1 MQYQKPVIRQEQ
13 RLKMTP
19 QLYQAIKIMALPLQE
34 LRTSIQ
40 DELEKNP
47 ALEII
52 EDNSL
57 VSLDEKAGNLK
68 DDYDFFDNSSD
79 PGYNLKKR
87 NSTEDSKRSFIEG
100 VLTRPESLHDHLLWQ
115 LRLQPINRKNYRI
128 GELLIRNL
136 DNNGFHIEPPESL
149 VKEGELK
156 ILGKMKSLINKFDPA
171 GVCTRDYQE
180 ALLIQIENHAHSV
193 PGSYEVVEL
202 HLKLLEKEKYKDI
215 ARAIHKSEEEVM
227 EILEFIRTL
236 DPLPGRNYSIEPV
249 SHVIPDV
256 VVKLKD
262 GEFILVLNDEEIPV
276 LGIDPFYAHL
286 NEKKEQAGKKEVKHF
301 VQNSLQNARWFIRSI
316 NQRNNTLL
324 KVCRSI
330 IELQRGFFR
339 GGAKY
344 LIPLTLK
351 DIAGEIGVHEA
362 TVSRVTNGKYVQT
375 EWGIFE
381 LKYFFTNS
389 VPGTGVA
396 GRRFSK
402 EGVKQIIR
410 EIVEAEG
417 KKKNLTDQKIM
428 EILKNKGV
436 NIARRTIAK
445 YRKELDI
452 MSSYSR

>member
-40 DELEKNP
+40 DELERNP
-47 ALEII
+47 ALEMI

-57 VSLDEKAGNLK
+57 VSLDEKAGELK
-68 DDYDFFDNSSD
+68 DDYDYFDNSSD
-79 PGYNLKKR
+79 PGYSLKKR
-87 NSTEDSKRSFIEG
+87 NNIEDSKRNFIEG

-115 LRLQPINRKNYRI
+115 LRLQPINEEYYRI
-128 GELLIRNL
+128 GELLILNL

-149 VKEGELK
+149 VKESELK
-156 ILGKMKSLINKFDPA
+156 ILEEMKALINKFDPV
-171 GVCTRDYQE
+171 GVCATGYQE
-180 ALLIQIENHAHSV
+180 ALLIQIENHAKAL
-193 PGSYEVVEL
+193 PGSYKVVEL

-215 ARAIHKSEEEVM
+215 ARAMHKREEEIM
-227 EILEFIRTL
+227 EILEFIRKL

-249 SHVIPDV
+249 RQVIPDV
-256 VVKLKD
+256 MVKLKD
-262 GEFILVLNDEEIPV
+262 GEFILILNDEEIPV
-276 LGIDPFYAHL
+276 LGIDPFYADL
-286 NEKKEQAGKKEVKHF
+286 SEKKDGAGKKELRNF
-301 VQNSLQNARWFIRSI
+301 VQHGLQDARWFIRSI
-316 NQRNNTLL
+316 HQRNNTLL

-330 IELQRGFFR
+330 IEFQRGFFR
-339 GGAKY
+339 NGPKY
-344 LIPLTLK
+344 LVPLTLK

-389 VPGTGVA
+389 VPGTGMA

-402 EGVKQIIR
+402 EGVKQMIK

-417 KKKNLTDQKIM
+417 KNKNLTDKMIL

>member
-40 DELEKNP
+40 DELERNP
-47 ALEII
+47 ALEMI

-57 VSLDEKAGNLK
+57 VSLDEKAGELK
-68 DDYDFFDNSSD
+68 DDYDYFDNSSD
-79 PGYNLKKR
+79 PGYSLKKR
-87 NSTEDSKRSFIEG
+87 NNIEDSKRNFIEG

-115 LRLQPINRKNYRI
+115 LRLQPINEEYYRI
-128 GELLIRNL
+128 GELLILNL

-149 VKEGELK
+149 VKESELK
-156 ILGKMKSLINKFDPA
+156 ILEEMKALINKFDPV
-171 GVCTRDYQE
+171 GVCATGYQE
-180 ALLIQIENHAHSV
+180 ALLIQIENHAKAL
-193 PGSYEVVEL
+193 PGSYKVVEL

-215 ARAIHKSEEEVM
+215 ARAMHKREEEIM
-227 EILEFIRTL
+227 EILEFIRKL

-249 SHVIPDV
+249 RQVIPDV
-256 VVKLKD
+256 MVKLKD
-262 GEFILVLNDEEIPV
+262 GEFILILNDEEIPV
-276 LGIDPFYAHL
+276 LGIDPFYADL
-286 NEKKEQAGKKEVKHF
+286 SEKKEGAGKKELRNF
-301 VQNSLQNARWFIRSI
+301 VQHGLQDARWFIRSI
-316 NQRNNTLL
+316 HQRNNTLL

-330 IELQRGFFR
+330 IEFQRGFFR
-339 GGAKY
+339 NGPKY
-344 LIPLTLK
+344 LVPLTLK

-389 VPGTGVA
+389 VPGTGMA

-402 EGVKQIIR
+402 EGVKQMIK

-417 KKKNLTDQKIM
+417 KNKNLTDKMIL

>member
-47 ALEII
+47 ALEMI

-57 VSLDEKAGNLK
+57 VSLDEKAGELR

-87 NSTEDSKRSFIEG
+87 DNTEDSKRNFIEG
-100 VLTRPESLHDHLLWQ
+100 VLTRAESLHDYLLWQ
-115 LRLQPINRKNYRI
+115 LRLQPLNEEYYRI
-128 GELLIRNL
+128 GELLILNL
-136 DNNGFHIEPPESL
+136 DDNGFHIEPPESL
-149 VKEGELK
+149 VKESELK
-156 ILGKMKSLINKFDPA
+156 ILEKMKALINKFDPV
-171 GVCTRDYQE
+171 GVCTGDYKE
-180 ALLIQIENHAHSV
+180 ALLIQIENHAKAL
-193 PGSYEVVEL
+193 PGSYEVIKL

-215 ARAIHKSEEEVM
+215 ARAMHKSEEEIM
-227 EILEFIRTL
+227 EILEFIRKL
-236 DPLPGRNYSIEPV
+236 DPLPGRNYSVEPV
-249 SHVIPDV
+249 CHVIPDV
-256 VVKLKD
+256 MVKLKD
-262 GEFILVLNDEEIPV
+262 GEFVLILNDEEIPV
-276 LGIDPFYAHL
+276 LGIDPFYADFK
-286 NEKKEQAGKKEVKHF
+286 EKKEQTGKKELKNF
-301 VQNSLQNARWFIRSI
+301 VQNSLQDARWFIRSI
-316 NQRNNTLL
+316 HQRNDTLL

-330 IELQRGFFR
+330 IEFQRGFFR
-339 GGAKY
+339 RGPKY
-344 LIPLTLK
+344 LVPLTLK
-351 DIAGEIGVHEA
+351 NIAEEIGVHEA

-402 EGVKQIIR
+402 EGVKQMIK

-417 KKKNLTDQKIM
+417 KNKNFTDKIIM

>member
-1 MQYQKPVIRQEQ
+1 MQYQKLVIRQEQ

-40 DELEKNP
+40 DELERNP
-47 ALEII
+47 ALEMI

-57 VSLDEKAGNLK
+57 VSLDEKAGELK
-68 DDYDFFDNSSD
+68 DDYDYFDNSSD
-79 PGYNLKKR
+79 PGYSLKKR
-87 NSTEDSKRSFIEG
+87 NNIEDSKRNFIEG

-115 LRLQPINRKNYRI
+115 LRLQPINEEYYRI
-128 GELLIRNL
+128 GELLILNL

-149 VKEGELK
+149 VKESELK
-156 ILGKMKSLINKFDPA
+156 ILEEMKALINKFDPV
-171 GVCTRDYQE
+171 GVCTTGYQE
-180 ALLIQIENHAHSV
+180 ALLIQIENHAKAL
-193 PGSYEVVEL
+193 PGSYKVVEL

-215 ARAIHKSEEEVM
+215 ARAMHKREEEIM
-227 EILEFIRTL
+227 EILEFIRKL

-249 SHVIPDV
+249 RQVIPDV
-256 VVKLKD
+256 MVKLKD
-262 GEFILVLNDEEIPV
+262 GEFILILNDEEIPV
-276 LGIDPFYAHL
+276 LGIDPFYADL
-286 NEKKEQAGKKEVKHF
+286 SEKKDGAGKKELRNF
-301 VQNSLQNARWFIRSI
+301 VQHGLQDARWFIRSI
-316 NQRNNTLL
+316 HQRNNTLL

-330 IELQRGFFR
+330 IEFQRGFFR
-339 GGAKY
+339 KGPKY
-344 LIPLTLK
+344 LVPLTLK
-351 DIAGEIGVHEA
+351 DIAGEIGVHET

-389 VPGTGVA
+389 VPGTGMA

-402 EGVKQIIR
+402 EGVKQMIK

-417 KKKNLTDQKIM
+417 KNKNLTDKMIL

>member
-1 MQYQKPVIRQEQ
+1 LQYQKPVIRQEQ

-47 ALEII
+47 ALEMI

-57 VSLDEKAGNLK
+57 VSLDEKAGELK

-87 NSTEDSKRSFIEG
+87 NDTEDSKRNFIEG

-115 LRLQPINRKNYRI
+115 LRLQPLNEEYYRI
-128 GELLIRNL
+128 GELLILNL

-149 VKEGELK
+149 VKESELK
-156 ILGKMKSLINKFDPA
+156 ILEDMKGLINNFDPV
-171 GVCTRDYQE
+171 GVCTRDYRE
-180 ALLIQIENHAHSV
+180 ALLIQIDNHAKAL

-215 ARAIHKSEEEVM
+215 ARAMHKSEEEIM

-236 DPLPGRNYSIEPV
+236 DPMPGRNYSVEPV
-249 SHVIPDV
+249 RHVIPDV
-256 VVKLKD
+256 MVKLKD
-262 GEFILVLNDEEIPV
+262 GEFVLILNDEEIPV
-276 LGIDPFYAHL
+276 LGIDPFYADFK
-286 NEKKEQAGKKEVKHF
+286 EKKEEAGKKELRNF
-301 VQNSLQNARWFIRSI
+301 VQHSLQDARWFIRSI
-316 NQRNNTLL
+316 HQRNDTLL

-330 IELQRGFFR
+330 IEFQRGFFR
-339 GGAKY
+339 RGPKY
-344 LIPLTLK
+344 LVPLTLK

-389 VPGTGVA
+389 VPGTGAA

-402 EGVKQIIR
+402 EGVKQMIK
-410 EIVEAEG
+410 EIVQAEG
-417 KKKNLTDQKIM
+417 KNKNFTDKIIM
-428 EILKNKGV
+428 ENLKNKGV

-452 MSSYSR
+452 MNSYSR

>member
-1 MQYQKPVIRQEQ
+1 VQYQKPVIRQEQ

-40 DELEKNP
+40 DELERNP
-47 ALEII
+47 ALEMI

-57 VSLDEKAGNLK
+57 VSLDEKAGELK

-79 PGYNLKKR
+79 PGYNFKKR
-87 NSTEDSKRSFIEG
+87 NSTEDSKRNFIEG

-115 LRLQPINRKNYRI
+115 LRLQPISKENYRI

-136 DNNGFHIEPPESL
+136 DDNGFHIEPPESL
-149 VKEGELK
+149 VKESELK
-156 ILGKMKSLINKFDPA
+156 ILEEMKALINKFDPV

-180 ALLIQIENHAHSV
+180 ALLVQIENYAKAL
-193 PGSYEVVEL
+193 PGSYEVVEF

-215 ARAIHKSEEEVM
+215 ARAMHKSEEEIM
-227 EILEFIRTL
+227 EILEFIRKL
-236 DPLPGRNYSIEPV
+236 DPLPGRNYSVEPV
-249 SHVIPDV
+249 RHVIPDV
-256 VVKLKD
+256 MVILRD
-262 GEFILVLNDEEIPV
+262 GEFVLIINDEEIPV
-276 LGIDPFYAHL
+276 LGIDPFYADFK
-286 NEKKEQAGKKEVKHF
+286 EKKDQAGKKELRNF
-301 VQNSLQNARWFIRSI
+301 VQHSLQDARWFIRSI
-316 NQRNNTLL
+316 HQRNDTLL

-330 IELQRGFFR
+330 IEFQRGFFR
-339 GGAKY
+339 KGPKY

-351 DIAGEIGVHEA
+351 NIAGEIGVHEA

-389 VPGTGVA
+389 VPGTGTA

-402 EGVKQIIR
+402 EGVKQIIK

-417 KKKNLTDQKIM
+417 KNKNLTDKMIM
-428 EILKNKGV
+428 EILKKKGV

>member
-47 ALEII
+47 ALELI

-57 VSLDEKAGNLK
+57 VSLDEKTGELK
-68 DDYDFFDNSSD
+68 DDYDIFDNLSD

-87 NSTEDSKRSFIEG
+87 NNTEDSKRNFIEG

-115 LRLQPINRKNYRI
+115 LRLQPLKEKHYRI
-128 GELLIRNL
+128 GELLILNL
-136 DNNGFHIEPPESL
+136 DDNGFHIEPPESL
-149 VKEGELK
+149 VKESELK
-156 ILGKMKSLINKFDPA
+156 ILEETKALINKFDPV
-171 GVCTRDYQE
+171 GVCAGDYRE
-180 ALLIQIENHAHSV
+180 ALLIQIENHAQAL

-202 HLKLLEKEKYKDI
+202 HLKLLEKGKYKDI
-215 ARAIHKSEEEVM
+215 ARAMRKREEEIM

-236 DPLPGRNYSIEPV
+236 DPLPGRNYSVEPV
-249 SHVIPDV
+249 RHVIPDV
-256 VVKLKD
+256 MVKLKE
-262 GEFILVLNDEEIPV
+262 GEFVLILNDEEIPV
-276 LGIDPFYAHL
+276 LGIDSFYADFK
-286 NEKKEQAGKKEVKHF
+286 EKKEQAGKKELKNF
-301 VQNSLQNARWFIRSI
+301 VQNSLQDARWFIRSI
-316 NQRNNTLL
+316 HQRNDTLL

-330 IELQRGFFR
+330 IEFQRGFFR
-339 GGAKY
+339 KGSKY
-344 LIPLTLK
+344 LVPLTLK
-351 DIAGEIGVHEA
+351 DIAEEIGVHEA
-362 TVSRVTNGKYVQT
+362 TVSRVTNGKYAQT

-402 EGVKQIIR
+402 EGVKQMIK

-417 KKKNLTDQKIM
+417 KNTNFTDKSIM
-428 EILKNKGV
+428 EILKSKGV

>member
-40 DELEKNP
+40 DELERNP
-47 ALEII
+47 ALELI

-57 VSLDEKAGNLK
+57 VSLDEKAGEIR

-79 PGYNLKKR
+79 PGYNLRKR
-87 NSTEDSKRSFIEG
+87 DNTEDSKRNFIEG
-100 VLTRPESLHDHLLWQ
+100 VLTRVESLHDHLLWQ
-115 LRLQPINRKNYRI
+115 LRLQPIKEEYYRI
-128 GELLIRNL
+128 GELLILNL
-136 DNNGFHIEPPESL
+136 DDNGFHIEPPESL
-149 VKEGELK
+149 IKESELK
-156 ILGKMKSLINKFDPA
+156 ILEEMKALISKFDPV
-171 GVCTRDYQE
+171 GVCTGDYQE
-180 ALLIQIENHAHSV
+180 ALLIQIENHAKAL
-193 PGSYEVVEL
+193 PGSYEVIKL
-202 HLKLLEKEKYKDI
+202 HLKLLEKGKYKDI
-215 ARAIHKSEEEVM
+215 SRAMHKSEEEIM
-227 EILEFIRTL
+227 EILEFIRKL
-236 DPLPGRNYSIEPV
+236 DPLPGRNYSVEPV
-249 SHVIPDV
+249 RHVIPDV
-256 VVKLKD
+256 MVKLKD
-262 GEFILVLNDEEIPV
+262 GEFVLILNDEEIPV
-276 LGIDPFYAHL
+276 LGIDSFYADFK
-286 NEKKEQAGKKEVKHF
+286 EKKEQAGKKELKNF
-301 VQNSLQNARWFIRSI
+301 VQNSLQDARWFIKSI
-316 NQRNNTLL
+316 HQRNDTLL

-330 IELQRGFFR
+330 IEFQRGFFR
-339 GGAKY
+339 RGSKY
-344 LIPLTLK
+344 LVPLTLK
-351 DIAGEIGVHEA
+351 NIAEEIGVHEA

-381 LKYFFTNS
+381 LKYFFTNP

-402 EGVKQIIR
+402 EGVKQMIK

-417 KKKNLTDQKIM
+417 KNKNFTDKIIM
-428 EILKNKGV
+428 EILKSKGV

>member
-34 LRTSIQ
+34 LRASIQ

-47 ALEII
+47 ALEMI

-57 VSLDEKAGNLK
+57 VSLDEKAGEFK

-87 NSTEDSKRSFIEG
+87 NDTEDSKRNFIEG

-115 LRLQPINRKNYRI
+115 LRLQPLTEKYYRI
-128 GELLIRNL
+128 GELLILNL
-136 DNNGFHIEPPESL
+136 DDNGFYIEPPESL
-149 VKEGELK
+149 VKESELN
-156 ILGKMKSLINKFDPA
+156 ILEDMKALINKFDPV
-171 GVCTRDYQE
+171 GVCTRDYRE
-180 ALLIQIENHAHSV
+180 ALLIQIENHDKAP

-215 ARAIHKSEEEVM
+215 ARAMHKSEEEIM

-236 DPLPGRNYSIEPV
+236 DPMPGRNYSVEPV
-249 SHVIPDV
+249 RHVIPDV
-256 VVKLKD
+256 MVKLKD
-262 GEFILVLNDEEIPV
+262 GEFVLILNDEEIPV
-276 LGIDPFYAHL
+276 LGIDPFYADFK
-286 NEKKEQAGKKEVKHF
+286 EKKEEAGKKELRNF
-301 VQNSLQNARWFIRSI
+301 VQHSLQDARWFIRSI
-316 NQRNNTLL
+316 HQRNDTLL

-330 IELQRGFFR
+330 IEFQRGFFR
-339 GGAKY
+339 RGPKY
-344 LIPLTLK
+344 LVPLTLK

-389 VPGTGVA
+389 VPGTGAA

-402 EGVKQIIR
+402 EGVKQMIK
-410 EIVEAEG
+410 EIVQAEG
-417 KKKNLTDQKIM
+417 KNKNFTDKMIL
-428 EILKNKGV
+428 ENLKNKGV